1 MPRLAAVP
9 ISLLDQCR
17 PGFSRTRPATPRRS
31 VPPIAGLF
39 AYLLGFVL
47 VMSMSHPSFAAISR
61 PTPHP
66 SSAPQQSSAP
76 LTLTP
81 DQARDALSVLNDPSR
96 LAQVEGTLRAL
107 AAASAPAST
116 AAPASSPSAPSG
128 APVALAH
135 TFKANGLT
143 SQLSRQAAHALL
155 AAGSQAR
162 HSLTT
167 LFDFRAANA
176 WWTYY
181 ARSPQ
186 GKAELVSAAWMLAAT
201 LLPAFVL
208 EWIVDLSL
216 GRPRQALAARDVGND
231 GGPTPAGSATPPG
244 VESATPGLDDDVP
257 RSLEATRA
265 AQGKLRAVQNWA
277 LLRRLPGALL
287 YSVVNVIPLGVFAL
301 CATTVMSVVTFDD
314 SPQNEAIG
322 ALIDVY
328 VICRAVLSVC
338 AFFFAPDAPKLRM
351 LRVAD
356 HWAAFA
362 QRWARR
368 LVVTV
373 GVGTGFIEAVLPFG
387 LAVQSHSTIV
397 KIIALVVHGLVVAL
411 IVQVRRPV
419 AAAIRTATSK
429 RGSIAH
435 LGNWLA
441 DVWAGLT
448 IFFVM
453 ALWVAWALAVQDG
466 FEKVLHLCG
475 LSIVVLAVA
484 RVVGIVTFGA
494 LGQVFRHAED
504 NARTSLARRRAYRY
518 YPVLRRFASWVLWL
532 VTLAALLEV
541 WGLDV
546 ASFFTQNAVGHR
558 LGVALMTITIAVAT
572 AVLVWEVAN
581 VAAER
586 RVDAWNSSGDRMRA
600 ARLHTLLPMLRTA
613 LFVAILLV
621 VGLTALNE
629 IGVNTT
635 PLLASASIF
644 GVALGFG
651 SQKLVQDLITGI
663 FLLMENAMQV
673 GDWISVSGV
682 SGKVEY
688 LSIRT
693 VRLRGQDG
701 SLYTV
706 PFSSVT
712 TVNNSNRGI
721 GNAAIKVTIA
731 HGADIDRAIE
741 TLTEIGAELRA
752 DDDFKSGILDDFDF
766 WGVDQVDGAN
776 VTLVGQLQCNDG
788 QRWPVQREFNRRI
801 LDRFIERG
809 IEIANP
815 QRTFLTGAHFVADE
829 ARRGGHRAGRDK
841 KIELSME

>member
-1 MPRLAAVP
+1 MLRLAAVP
-9 ISLLDQCR
+9 ISFAVRCR
-17 PGFSRTRPATPRRS
+17 PSFPCTRPTTPRS
-31 VPPIAGLF
+31 FAPPLASLF
-39 AYLLGFVL
+39 AYLLGFLL
-47 VMSMSHPSFAAISR
+47 VMSMSHPSFAAVST
-61 PTPHP
+61 TPARP
-66 SSAPQQSSAP
+66 SSAPQQASAP
-76 LTLTP
+76 LSLTP
-81 DQARDALSVLNDPSR
+81 DQARAALTVLNDPSR

-107 AAASAPAST
+107 AAGSALASATAPASGP
-116 AAPASSPSAPSG
+116 PAQSG
-128 APVALAH
+128 ARVALAH
-135 TFKANGLT
+135 TLKANGLT

-155 AAGSQAR
+155 TAISQEKQ
-162 HSLTT
+162 SLTA
-167 LFDFRAANA
+167 LFDLRATRA
-176 WWTYY
+176 WWTDY
-181 ARSPQ
+181 ASSPP
-186 GKAELVSAAWMLAAT
+186 GHAELVSAAWMLAAT
-201 LLPAFVL
+201 MLSAIVL
-208 EWIVDLSL
+208 EWIVGLAL
-216 GRPRQALAARDVGND
+216 GRPRQALAARDVG
-231 GGPTPAGSATPPG
+231 GPTLAGSAAAPEL
-244 VESATPGLDDDVP
+244 ESAALDDDAP

-265 AQGKLRAVQNWA
+265 AQGKLRAAQNWT

-287 YSVVNVIPLGVFAL
+287 YAVVNMVPLGAFAL
-301 CATTVMSVVTFDD
+301 CASAVMSVLTVDG
-314 SPQNEAIG
+314 SPQEQAIG

-328 VICRAVLSVC
+328 VICRAVLSVF

-351 LRVAD
+351 LRISD

-368 LVVTV
+368 IVATI
-373 GVGTGFIEAVLPFG
+373 GVGGAFIEAVLPFG
-387 LAVQSHSTIV
+387 LAVQSHSTIT
-397 KIIALVVHGLVVAL
+397 KIIALAVHGLVVVL

-419 AAAIRTATSK
+419 ADAIRTATSK

-448 IFFVM
+448 ILFVI
-453 ALWVAWALAVQDG
+453 ALWVAWALGVHDG
-466 FEKVLHLCG
+466 FAKVLHMGG

-494 LGQVFRHAED
+494 LGQSFRHAED

-518 YPVLRRFASWVLWL
+518 YPVLRRLVSWLLWL
-532 VTLAALLEV
+532 VTLAALLGV

-558 LGVALMTITIAVAT
+558 LGVALMTIAIAVAI

-586 RVDAWNSSGDRMRA
+586 RVDAWQSSGDHVRA

-673 GDWISVSGV
+673 GDWITVSGV

-693 VRLRGQDG
+693 VRLRGTDG

-731 HGADIDRAIE
+731 HGADVDRAIE
-741 TLTEIGAELRA
+741 TLTEIGAQLRA
-752 DDDFKSGILDDFDF
+752 DDDFKNGILDDFSY

-776 VTLVGQLQCNDG
+776 VTLVGQMQCSDA

-815 QRTFLTGAHFVADE
+815 QRTFLTGAPFLAEEAIPDE
-829 ARRGGHRAGRDK
+829 AAHAHQAR
-841 KIELSME
+841 L